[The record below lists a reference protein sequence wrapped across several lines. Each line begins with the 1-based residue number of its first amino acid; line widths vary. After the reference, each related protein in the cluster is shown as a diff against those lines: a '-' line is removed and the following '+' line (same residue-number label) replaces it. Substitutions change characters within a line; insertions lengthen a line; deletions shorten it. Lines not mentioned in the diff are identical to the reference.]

1 MGDEDK
7 GRAAFLDLLISVLAQ
22 HEKSLDQLTERLETL
37 IREMKGKGKEGKEE
51 KEGKEGEA
59 EAEPETITVIKIEVK
74 RPIEEIIKIL
84 ETLKG

>member
-7 GRAAFLDLLISVLAQ
+7 GRTAFLDLLINVLAQ

-37 IREMKGKGKEGKEE
+37 LHEIKGKGKEGR
-51 KEGKEGEA
+51 EGKA
-59 EAEPETITVIKIEVK
+59 EVEPKPEPEPETITFIKIEVK

>member
-1 MGDEDK
+1 MSDEDK

-37 IREMKGKGKEGKEE
+37 IREIKGKG

-74 RPIEEIIKIL
+74 RPIEEIMKIL

>member
-1 MGDEDK
+1 MNDEDK

-37 IREMKGKGKEGKEE
+37 IHEIKGKGKEGKEE
-51 KEGKEGEA
+51 KEGEA
-59 EAEPETITVIKIEVK
+59 EAETITFIKIEVK

>member
-7 GRAAFLDLLISVLAQ
+7 GRAAFLDLLINTLAQ

-37 IREMKGKGKEGKEE
+37 IHEMKGKG

-59 EAEPETITVIKIEVK
+59 EAEPETITFIKIEVK

>member
-1 MGDEDK
+1 MDDEDK
-7 GRAAFLDLLISVLAQ
+7 GRAAFLDLLINVLAQ

-37 IREMKGKGKEGKEE
+37 IHEMKGKD

-59 EAEPETITVIKIEVK
+59 EAEPETITFIKIEVK

>member
-1 MGDEDK
+1 MSDEDK

-22 HEKSLDQLTERLETL
+22 HEKSLDQLTERLENL
-37 IREMKGKGKEGKEE
+37 IHEMKGKG

-74 RPIEEIIKIL
+74 RPIEEIMKIL